1 MAEIFSNSWMG
12 KFKDLWNSESELVRE
27 LANIKFNSTIAYG
40 FISEEL
46 PRGMIQVQKGK
57 IVSATEFADENIKP
71 DELDWDLRAELA
83 DWKKW
88 IQQPPGM
95 MALGMAYCSRSLKFK
110 RGDYASMIKDP
121 RMATPFVKSF
131 SLMSRV

>member
-1 MAEIFSNSWMG
+1 MAEIFSNSWMA
-12 KFKDLWNSESELVRE
+12 KFKDAWNGEAEMTRE

-40 FISEEL
+40 FISEDL
-46 PRGMIQVQKGK
+46 PRGMIQVHKGK
-57 IVSATEFADENIKP
+57 IISAGEFDDEQIKAE
-71 DELDWDLRAELA
+71 ELDWDLRADPA

-88 IQQPPGM
+88 IQHPPGM

-131 SLMSRV
+131 SLMNRV

>member
-1 MAEIFSNSWMG
+1 MTDIFSNSWMS
-12 KFKDLWNSESELVRE
+12 KFKDLWNSESELIRE

-46 PRGMIQVQKGK
+46 PRGMIRVEKGM
-57 IVSATEFADENIKP
+57 IVSAAEFDDEDIKP
-71 DELDWDLRAELA
+71 DDLDWDLRAEPS
-83 DWKKW
+83 DWEKW
-88 IQQPPGM
+88 VQHPPGM

-121 RMATPFVKSF
+121 RMATPFIKSF